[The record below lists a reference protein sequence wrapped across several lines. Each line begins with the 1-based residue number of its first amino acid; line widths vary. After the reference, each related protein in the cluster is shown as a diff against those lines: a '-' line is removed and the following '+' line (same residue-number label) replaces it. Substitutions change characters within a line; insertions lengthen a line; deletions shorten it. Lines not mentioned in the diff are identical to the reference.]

1 MEVNKKIALSNE
13 DNRNP
18 DNVHTAEDLRQ
29 MQSMTLGAKI
39 LATQTRL
46 IEWYSK
52 HDGNVYVSFS
62 GGKDSTVLLHI
73 ARKLFPAIP
82 AVYIDTGLEFPEL
95 RNFVKTIDNVTWLKP
110 AMDFKTVIQTYGY
123 PLISKDVARFI
134 YTARRCPNGK
144 VAARF
149 EPNNEHDQKYG
160 NRYSVA
166 KWKFLLDSDIPIS
179 HKCCDIMKKNPAK
192 KYEEETGNKPIVATM
207 ACESQ
212 ERRTQWLQYGCNVF
226 SYRRP
231 ISRPMSF
238 WTEQDIL
245 EYIVKYNLVYASVY
259 GDIVRDKNG
268 KFKTTGES
276 RTGCMFCAFGI
287 QAEKEPNRFQRRKQ
301 THPQLWEYCMKPWD
315 RGGLGMKEVLTFI
328 GVKIK

>member
-1 MEVNKKIALSNE
+1 MTDNKKIALSSE

-29 MQSMTLGAKI
+29 MQAMTLGAKI

-46 IEWYSK
+46 MEWYYK
-52 HDGNVYVSFS
+52 HDGNIYILFS
-62 GGKDSTVLLHI
+62 GGKDSTVLLDI
-73 ARKLFPAIP
+73 ARKMFPDIP

-95 RNFVKTIDNVTWLKP
+95 RDFVKAVDNVTWLKP
-110 AMDFKTVIQTYGY
+110 EMSFRKVIETYGY

-134 YTARRCPNGK
+134 WTARRHPNGK

-149 EPNNEHDQKYG
+149 NPDNEHDQKYVS
-160 NRYSVA
+160 RYSVV

-192 KYEEETGNKPIVATM
+192 KYEKETGNKPVVATM

-226 SYRRP
+226 SDRRP

-238 WTEQDIL
+238 WTEQDVL
-245 EYIVKYNLVYASVY
+245 EYISKYDVKYTSAY
-259 GDIVRDKNG
+259 GDIIRDKNG
-268 KFKTTGES
+268 NLHTTGES
-276 RTGCMFCAFGI
+276 RTGCMFCGFGV
-287 QAEKEPNRFQRRKQ
+287 QAEKEPNRFQCRKV
-301 THPQLWEYCMKPWD
+301 THPQLWNYCMKPWD
-315 RGGLGMKEVLTFI
+315 KGGLGMKEILDYI
-328 GVKIK
+328 NVKTE

>member
-1 MEVNKKIALSNE
+1 MASNEKIAFSTE
-13 DNRNP
+13 SDRNP

-29 MQSMTLGAKI
+29 MQAMTLRAKI
-39 LATQTRL
+39 LTTQARL

-52 HDGNVYVSFS
+52 NNGNIYISFS

-73 ARKLFPAIP
+73 ARQLFPDIP

-95 RNFVKTIDNVTWLKP
+95 RDFVKTIDNVTWLKP
-110 AMDFKTVIQTYGY
+110 EMNFRKVIETYGY

-134 YTARRCPNGK
+134 WTARRHPNGK

-160 NRYSVA
+160 SRYSVA
-166 KWKFLLDSDIPIS
+166 KWKFLIDSNIPIS

-192 KYEEETGNKPIVATM
+192 KYEKETGNKPVVATM

-226 SYRRP
+226 SDRRP

-245 EYIVKYNLVYASVY
+245 EYILKYNLDYAPVY

-268 KFKTTGES
+268 KLKTTKRE
-276 RTGCMFCAFGI
+276 RTGCVFCPLGC
-287 QAEKEPNRFQRRKQ
+287 QAEKDPNRFQQLKV
-301 THPQLWEYCMKPWD
+301 THPQLYDYCMKSWD
-315 RGGLGMKEVLTFI
+315 KGGLGMKEVLEFI
-328 GVKIK
+328 NVKTE

>member
-1 MEVNKKIALSNE
+1 
-13 DNRNP
+13 
-18 DNVHTAEDLRQ
+18 
-29 MQSMTLGAKI
+29 MQSWDLNRKI
-39 LATQTRL
+39 MVTQTRL
-46 IEWYSK
+46 TEWYQRN
-52 HDGNVYVSFS
+52 DGKIYISFS

-73 ARKLFPAIP
+73 ARKLFPAVH

-110 AMDFKTVIQTYGY
+110 EMDFRTVIQNYGY

-160 NRYSVA
+160 DRYSVA

-179 HKCCDIMKKNPAK
+179 HKCCDIMKKDPAK
-192 KYEEETGNKPIVATM
+192 KYEKETGNKPVVATM

-226 SYRRP
+226 SDRRP

-238 WTEQDIL
+238 WTEQDVL
-245 EYIVKYNLVYASVY
+245 EYIVKYNLGYASVY
-259 GDIVRDKNG
+259 GDIILNKNG
-268 KFKTTGES
+268 KLKTTGEQ
-276 RTGCMFCAFGI
+276 RTGCVFCGFGV
-287 QAEKEPNRFQRRKQ
+287 QAEKEPNRFQCRKQ
-301 THPQLWEYCMKPWD
+301 THPKLWEYCMKPWD
-315 RGGLGMKEVLTFI
+315 KGGLGMKEALEFI
-328 GVKIK
+328 NVSIK